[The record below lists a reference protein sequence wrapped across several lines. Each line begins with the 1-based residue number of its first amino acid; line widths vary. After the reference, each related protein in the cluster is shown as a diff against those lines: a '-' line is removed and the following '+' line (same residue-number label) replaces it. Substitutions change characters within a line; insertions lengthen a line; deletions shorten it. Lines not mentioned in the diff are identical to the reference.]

1 LAYLPIIIFSL
12 NLYHNFKS
20 GDNTIN
26 AAQNDMNKEHKEFF
40 ASEKE
45 FLAFEFKSKARII
58 DDKMVEVIAPDGEVF
73 SVLVSTG
80 QYTDEKYRHY
90 ELHVIEWVF
99 DLSFSQDKELMNQ
112 KIWNGL
118 LLNGVSFMGMSP
130 GDKQGERTRIGTKI
144 RQIREEKGIEAK
156 DLARL
161 TNIDAANLSR
171 IEKGKY
177 SVGLDILSKLAS
189 ALGYHIDIVP
199 NQM

>member
-1 LAYLPIIIFSL
+1 LL
-12 NLYHNFKS
+12 HNFKS

-26 AAQNDMNKEHKEFF
+26 AAKNVMKKENKEFF

-45 FLAFEFKSKARII
+45 FLDFKFKSKARIL

-73 SVLVSTG
+73 SVLASTG
-80 QYTDEKYRHY
+80 KYTDEKFRHY
-90 ELHVIEWVF
+90 ELHVIEWIF
-99 DLSFSQDKELMNQ
+99 DLSLSQDKELMSQ

-118 LLNGVSFMGMSP
+118 LFNGVSFMGMSP
-130 GDKQGERTRIGTKI
+130 GDKQGERSRIGEKI

-161 TNIDAANLSR
+161 ANIDPANLSR
-171 IEKGKY
+171 IENGKY

-189 ALGYHIDIVP
+189 AIGYHIDIVP
-199 NQM
+199 KQL

>member
-1 LAYLPIIIFSL
+1 MPIIIFSL

>member
-1 LAYLPIIIFSL
+1 MVYLPIKTFSL
-12 NLYHNFKS
+12 SLLHNHKS
-20 GDNTIN
+20 GGNTIN
-26 AAQNDMNKEHKEFF
+26 AARNDMNKEHKEFF
-40 ASEKE
+40 ASEKD

-90 ELHVIEWVF
+90 ELHVIEWIF
-99 DLSFSQDKELMNQ
+99 DLSFSQDKELMTQ

-118 LLNGVSFMGMSP
+118 LFNGVSFMGMSP

-156 DLARL
+156 DLARI

-199 NQM
+199 KQM

>member
-1 LAYLPIIIFSL
+1 MPIIIFFLSL
-12 NLYHNFKS
+12 LHNFKS

-26 AAQNDMNKEHKEFF
+26 AVKNVMKKEHKEFF

-45 FLAFEFKSKARII
+45 FLDFQFQSKATII
-58 DDKMVEVIAPDGEVF
+58 DDKMVDVIAPDGEVF
-73 SVLVSTG
+73 SVLASTG

-90 ELHVIEWVF
+90 ELHVIEWIF
-99 DLSFSQDKELMNQ
+99 DLSFSQDKELMTQ

-118 LLNGVSFMGMSP
+118 LFNGVSFMGISP
-130 GDKQGERTRIGTKI
+130 GDKQGERTRIGEKI

-161 TNIDAANLSR
+161 AKIDAANLSR

>member
-1 LAYLPIIIFSL
+1 M
-12 NLYHNFKS
+12 K
-20 GDNTIN
+20 
-26 AAQNDMNKEHKEFF
+26 KEHKEFF
-40 ASEKE
+40 ASKKE

-58 DDKMVEVIAPDGEVF
+58 DDKMVEVIAPDGEIF

-80 QYTDEKYRHY
+80 QYTDEKYRQY
-90 ELHVIEWVF
+90 ELHVIEWIF
-99 DLSFSQDKELMNQ
+99 DLSFSEDKELMTQ

-118 LLNGVSFMGMSP
+118 IFNGVSFMGMSP

-144 RQIREEKGIEAK
+144 RQIREEKGVEAK
-156 DLARL
+156 DLARI

-199 NQM
+199 KQM

>member
-1 LAYLPIIIFSL
+1 M
-12 NLYHNFKS
+12 K
-20 GDNTIN
+20 
-26 AAQNDMNKEHKEFF
+26 KKHKEFF
-40 ASEKE
+40 ANEKE
-45 FLAFEFKSKARII
+45 FLEFDFKSKARII
-58 DDKMVEVIAPDGEVF
+58 DEKMVEIIAPDGEVF
-73 SVLVSTG
+73 SVLATIGKYS
-80 QYTDEKYRHY
+80 DEKTRHY
-90 ELHVIEWVF
+90 QLHVLEYVF
-99 DLSFSQDKELMNQ
+99 DKHFSDDKELMTRN
-112 KIWNGL
+112 IWKDL

-144 RQIREEKGIEAK
+144 RQIREEKKIEAK

-199 NQM
+199 KQM